1 MAAGVAGRDRSNLA
15 GSNMRNGVQSPG
27 NLTSAAANN
36 FGQDQFQYDKTG
48 APVNIIMAPEEDEE
62 DAGDKEIE
70 IL

>member
-1 MAAGVAGRDRSNLA
+1 
-15 GSNMRNGVQSPG
+15 MRNGVQSPG